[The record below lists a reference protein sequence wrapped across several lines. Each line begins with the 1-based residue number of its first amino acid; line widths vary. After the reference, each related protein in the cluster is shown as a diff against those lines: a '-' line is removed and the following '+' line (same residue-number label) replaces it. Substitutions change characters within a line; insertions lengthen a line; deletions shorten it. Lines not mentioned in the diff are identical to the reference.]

1 MLVSRRAFRD
11 SQEGEKNSLLLSSL
25 KLSVIHNI
33 SFSPGF
39 SNSPFTDF
47 PRNSQISDLQF
58 RFRGMKGVLSV
69 DPQLDE
75 IAAWAK
81 ANAIPDP
88 VSIAGEETSCWKINC
103 AFRPSQIK

>member
-1 MLVSRRAFRD
+1 MHSHR
-11 SQEGEKNSLLLSSL
+11 NSL
-25 KLSVIHNI
+25 V
-33 SFSPGF
+33 F
-39 SNSPFTDF
+39 
-47 PRNSQISDLQF
+47 DLQF

-81 ANAIPDP
+81 TNAIPDP
-88 VSIAGEETSCWKINC
+88 ISIAGDETSCWKIHC